1 MFIITSQ
8 IYQQK
13 IKWKGG
19 GSYFYKNKKYRRLEI
34 EQKIF
39 FSYFIW
45 KTPNFSRMGFSQNAQ
60 CIVGAL
66 L

>member
-13 IKWKGG
+13 IKWKDG

-39 FSYFIW
+39 F
-45 KTPNFSRMGFSQNAQ
+45 
-60 CIVGAL
+60 
-66 L
+66 